1 MFGFKKMNEK
11 VPDMMLLDVNASL
24 KNTKKK
30 FNKHWIWITKNVCS
44 YKHNVYRSG
53 VSKFFMIGGTS

>member
-30 FNKHWIWITKNVCS
+30 FNKH
-44 YKHNVYRSG
+44 
-53 VSKFFMIGGTS
+53 